1 MATVILD
8 RGRQYVVNEGSVLI
22 VDLLADAEPGSDH
35 VFDQVLAVDATFG
48 SPLVAGASVKAR
60 VEGHELSRKLFVS
73 KFKRRKDYRRRNGHR
88 QQYTRLTI
96 ESISS

>member
-8 RGRQYVVNEGSVLI
+8 RGRQYVVNEGSSLL
-22 VDLLADAEPGSDH
+22 VDLIPDAEPGSDH
-35 VFDQVLAVDATFG
+35 VFDKVLAVDDTFG
-48 SPLVAGASVKAR
+48 APLVKGASVKAKVVGTER
-60 VEGHELSRKLFVS
+60 GRKLHVS

-88 QQYTRLTI
+88 QHYTRLTI